1 MSAPANLDAL
11 RVATTTLAW
20 RMRQALQT
28 ERLEIEPICGEF
40 AELSFALY
48 NDPALYQWISLK
60 HPASVE
66 SLRADWRRLE
76 TPVSPDGS
84 EAWLCWQLRCKATGR
99 VIGMLDADATTT
111 GVTPNLGYYIF
122 VPYWRQGYAFEA
134 CSAVM
139 QHLLSYG
146 IHTLFATVTVGNVAS
161 KNLLEKLG
169 FAYHQ
174 LLKDNDTLRGEWVD
188 DWEFV
193 YRRPRA

>member
-1 MSAPANLDAL
+1 VSAPANPDAL

-40 AELSFALY
+40 AERSFALY

-99 VIGMLDADATTT
+99 VIGMLDAD
-111 GVTPNLGYYIF
+111 
-122 VPYWRQGYAFEA
+122 
-134 CSAVM
+134 VM
-139 QHLLSYG
+139 QHLLTYG

-169 FAYHQ
+169 FVYHQ
-174 LLKDNDTLRGEWVD
+174 LLKDNDTLRGELVD